1 MLVYIYRI
9 IRLTKKVITAA
20 KIQRKLLTCQSKV
33 RKLAAHKTEMKV
45 GRILKSNLYMIIRQ

>member
-20 KIQRKLLTCQSKV
+20 KIQRKLLTCQSKL

-45 GRILKSNLYMIIRQ
+45 GRILKSNL